1 MGLINWPRGT
11 TARKSDDHVLGSS
24 YSFLFEHTSSGR
36 SVTERSA
43 MQMAAV
49 YSCVRILAESIA
61 GLPFYPR

>member
-1 MGLINWPRGT
+1 MGLINWLRCT

-43 MQMAAV
+43 MQMVAV
-49 YSCVRILAESIA
+49 YLCVRIFAESIA
-61 GLPFYPR
+61 GLHFYPR